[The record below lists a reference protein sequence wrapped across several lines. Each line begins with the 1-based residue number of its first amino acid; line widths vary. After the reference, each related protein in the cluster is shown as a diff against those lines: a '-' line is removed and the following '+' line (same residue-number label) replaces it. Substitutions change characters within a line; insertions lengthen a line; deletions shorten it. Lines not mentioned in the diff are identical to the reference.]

1 MSYSFYQIFNSVA
14 DRGLELLAL
23 RRERSLA
30 NSLAVLAADLIS
42 QRGEASGVALAREVV
57 KTYRALGEADRLVF
71 FKALARD
78 FDPDPEQVLAAAETY
93 REQRDADS
101 LMRLSRVV
109 ESPRHELFRRINMAP
124 EGTATI
130 IEMRRD
136 LGRLLPDNSDLRV
149 LDADMKDVLSDWFN
163 RGFLVLKR
171 IDWSTPAVVL
181 EKLIQYEAVHEIPSW
196 DDLRRRLAHDRRCYA
211 FFHPALKDEPVIFV
225 QVALVKGMAGHVQP
239 LLARDA
245 PEGDP
250 ALADTAVFYSI
261 TNCLEGLRGI
271 SFGSFLLKQV
281 IADLQRDWPNIKTF
295 ATLSPVPGL
304 LDWLREVDPAP
315 LTAKLRAHI
324 EAAKQVISTD
334 GWIGDPSLLEPVR
347 KSLLV
352 AAAHYL
358 VREKRGVRPLD
369 AVARF
374 HLGNGARLDRLNW
387 MGDTAPKG
395 LRQSAG
401 ILVNYLYQPSDIE
414 GNHEMHVNTGRV
426 VTGKTVDSLLKG

>member
-1 MSYSFYQIFNSVA
+1 MSYSFYQILNSVA
-14 DRGLELLAL
+14 DRGLELLTL

-30 NSLAVLAADLIS
+30 TGLAALSVDLIS

-57 KTYRALGEADRLVF
+57 NTYRAMDEANKLAF

-78 FDPDPEQVLAAAETY
+78 FDPEPDEVIAAADAY
-93 REQRDADS
+93 RELRDSDS
-101 LMRLSRVV
+101 LMRLAKAV

-136 LGRLLPDNSDLRV
+136 LGRHLADHRDLRS
-149 LDADMKDVLSDWFN
+149 LDADMKAVLSDWFN

-181 EKLIQYEAVHEIPSW
+181 EKLIQYEAVHEVPGW
-196 DDLRRRLAHDRRCYA
+196 DDLRRRLARDRRCYA

-225 QVALVKGMAGHVQP
+225 QVALVKGMAGQVQP

-245 PEGDP
+245 PVGDT
-250 ALADTAVFYSI
+250 AVADTAIFYSI
-261 TNCLEGLRGI
+261 TNCQEGLRGI

-281 IADLQRDWPNIKTF
+281 IADLQRDWPGIRTF
-295 ATLSPVPGL
+295 ATLSPVPGFL
-304 LDWLREVDPAP
+304 AWLRAVDRDVVPE
-315 LTAKLRAHI
+315 KLRAHI
-324 EAAKQVISTD
+324 DAARNAIDAD
-334 GWIGDPSLLEPVR
+334 GWIGDPAKLDPVR
-347 KSLLV
+347 KSLC
-352 AAAHYL
+352 AACANYL
-358 VREKRGVRPLD
+358 VREKRGARPLD

-374 HLGNGARLDRLNW
+374 HLGNGARLERLNW
-387 MGDTAPKG
+387 MGDTSPKG

-401 ILVNYLYQPSDIE
+401 ILANYLYKPSDIE
-414 GNHEMHVNTGRV
+414 GNHEMHVNTGHI
-426 VTGKTVDSLLKG
+426 VTGKSVESLLKT